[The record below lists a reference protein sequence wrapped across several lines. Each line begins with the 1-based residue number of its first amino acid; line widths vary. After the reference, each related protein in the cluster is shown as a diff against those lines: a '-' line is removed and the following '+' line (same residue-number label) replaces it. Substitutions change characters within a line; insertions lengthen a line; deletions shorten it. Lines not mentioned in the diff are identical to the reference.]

1 MSDTVSVA
9 MAVYEGATH
18 LSAQLVSLAA
28 QTRLPD
34 ELIVADDGSLDDG
47 LAIVERFAADAPFP
61 VRIVRHAANIGVL
74 ENFHSAFAAAR
85 GSIILY
91 CDQDDVWRPDKI
103 ATILARFT
111 PATMLVMHQSALVD
125 AALVPLGRTAPGNA
139 RYGRFA
145 WPADSTAL
153 HGFGHQ
159 MGFRRAVLDQM
170 RRLRPI
176 ADDHDPGGLAHDL
189 DRFIPFCSALLG
201 EVVLLRDPLVQF
213 RRHAAATSP
222 AGQAVEVARDR
233 HARIAYLVTR
243 DADRS
248 ALHAS
253 IVIAAAARGALLR
266 RSGVL
271 RLMHAYRGAA
281 DAAAARAA
289 ILSASNTRDRLRAR
303 VTALSSVIRL
313 GAFTNPRRLRAI
325 GLACVAGVSARRPL
339 PPPPTSR
346 PADAPPHPRPAVRSR
361 SPSGRDWHP
370 RWRA

>member
-9 MAVYEGATH
+9 MAVYEGAAH
-18 LSAQLVSLAA
+18 LSPQLVSLAA

-34 ELIVADDGSLDDG
+34 ELIVADDGSRDDG

-61 VRIVRHAANIGVL
+61 VRIVRHAANIGIL

-103 ATILARFT
+103 ATMLARFT

-176 ADDHDPGGLAHDL
+176 ADDRDPGGLAHDL

-325 GLACVAGVSARRPL
+325 GLACIAGVSARRPL

-346 PADAPPHPRPAVRSR
+346 PAGAPPHPRPAVRSR
-361 SPSGRDWHP
+361 SRSGRDWHP